1 MHGVVFTKLKA
12 FVEQRF
18 DTDTWYAIL
27 LDAEMPDA
35 VFVPIRMYPDEQ
47 LGAIATAAVKRSGLP
62 LNELLES
69 FGRFLAPHL
78 MEMYAALIPKTWRT
92 EELLLHVE
100 DTIHRVVRMKNP
112 GAEPPRLQF
121 TSLGD
126 GELQLEYTSKR
137 RMEALARGIM
147 LGIAEGYGEALD
159 IVESPL
165 PDGGTRMHIR
175 VLSAA

>member
-1 MHGVVFTKLKA
+1 MHGVVLTKLKA
-12 FVEQRF
+12 FVEKNF
-18 DTDTWYAIL
+18 DENTWQAIL
-27 LDAEMPDA
+27 VEADMPDA

-47 LGAIATAAVKRSGLP
+47 LGAIAAAAVKLSGMP
-62 LNELLES
+62 PNELLES

-78 MEMYAALIPKTWRT
+78 KEMYAALIPKSWRT

-126 GELQLEYTSKR
+126 GELQLDYTSKR
-137 RMEALARGIM
+137 RMEARARGIM
-147 LGIAEGYGEALD
+147 IGIAEGYDEALD
-159 IVESPL
+159 ITESPL

-175 VLSAA
+175 VSSAA